1 MHFCRRTLR
10 FLQTAPAAALAFYS
24 HVHHHV
30 PVANVSKLILI
41 LHKGTRVSLGKLQ
54 QRLEARASK
63 AAAAKP
69 TANAAKGRKGKKGE
83 APAAS
88 GTKAAKKRG
97 RGAAATDD
105 AGDAENVDGNA
116 GDEVDHDNDDDDDD
130 ESQTIDVELTARVMQ
145 VCTLRRRR
153 RSLPPAQMV

>member
-41 LHKGTRVSLGKLQ
+41 LHTGTRVSLGKLQ

-105 AGDAENVDGNA
+105 AGD
-116 GDEVDHDNDDDDDD
+116 EVDHDNDDDDDD